1 MPGTAR
7 FPFNPSFVNT
17 RPLAGGSGVFMSMIC
32 VGIDTGGTFTD
43 LVAVELERGRYHYH
57 KVPTFTADPAKGILD
72 GIVEL
77 LDRNGLDRAAV
88 KLLVLGTT
96 LATNAV
102 LQGRWARTGLITTQ
116 GFRDVLELARQRRPH
131 YFNLD

>member
-1 MPGTAR
+1 MET
-7 FPFNPSFVNT
+7 V
-17 RPLAGGSGVFMSMIC
+17 C

-43 LVAVELERGRYHYH
+43 LVAVELERGRHHYH
-57 KVPTFTADPAKGILD
+57 KVPTLTADSAKGILD

-102 LQGRWARTGLITTQ
+102 LQGRWARTGADHDAGLPRCSRTSAAAPAALFQ
-116 GFRDVLELARQRRPH
+116 PRYPEADAAGVARLPVRG
-131 YFNLD
+131 